1 MYTKLYI
8 LLCMLLSIEP
18 EDFTRLERYLPK
30 GLVAKPEEED
40 VISRAG
46 GHLARMILMQRL
58 HPGQKVPIDEIA
70 ETNSSS
76 RTPVREALRRL
87 ETEGLVKSLPNR
99 GFVVRRIGPDEATH
113 LYEARRCIER
123 YTAQLAFVRRNKSFI
138 AELRA
143 LHRMYS
149 KVLSGAADRRR
160 LGMLVDKAF
169 HVRIAEQAGN
179 PHLASMLANTFDRL
193 ILTRSMD
200 GFPVSRMPRAVAEHE
215 GIVAAFQ
222 GESAPAA
229 VEAITMNIDNG
240 GAAIVEHLRSLEGF
254 QLPA

>member
-1 MYTKLYI
+1 MF
-8 LLCMLLSIEP
+8 LSIAP
-18 EDFTRLERYLPK
+18 EDFSRLERYLPK
-30 GLVAKPEEED
+30 GLVAAPTEED
-40 VISRAG
+40 AISRAA

-70 ETNSSS
+70 DTNGSS

-87 ETEGLVKSLPNR
+87 ETEGLVQSLPNR
-99 GFVVRRIGPDEATH
+99 GFVVRRIDPDEAGH
-113 LYEARRCIER
+113 LYDARRCVER
-123 YTAQLAFVRRNKSFI
+123 YSAPVAFDRRDKSFI

-149 KVLSGAADRRR
+149 RVLGGPADRRR

-222 GESAPAA
+222 GENARAA
-229 VEAITMNIDNG
+229 IEAITMNIDNG

-254 QLPA
+254 NVPL